1 MTTYTPDKTS
11 PSWGHWLSEAAW
23 QLIPPGAYF
32 ILVLIFYPQWNA
44 FWIYYDEGYSLM
56 KAFLVER
63 GYHLYSQI
71 WSDQPPLL
79 TDLLAYLFRVNGP
92 SVYAS
97 RVVTLLLSC
106 LLIWAAVQY
115 LRLGWGNHAALAGFF
130 LLILLPY
137 FISLS
142 IAVLEGQPSLAMA
155 MASLLFI
162 GLWHR
167 RRARIFLIASALALG
182 TSVLIKL
189 FTLFLAPIYLGGLLL
204 AEYTRSGSQRKWLQ
218 ISQPALLWGLVFA
231 FFTVLVGTLLAGP
244 GDVMQLVRPHW
255 QASKVIVENAP
266 GSQNYPITFYLQDAW
281 SILLLALVGAAYAIW
296 QRRWLMLY
304 PMVWMITAFII
315 LLNIRPVWFHHQ
327 LLITLP
333 AAMLAGGAAAETIR
347 IIPRAIRSPASM
359 GHLWIW
365 LAGGLTAI
373 MLVLANLPIQ
383 ASSQF
388 LSTEKTGEQRAPYEE
403 RVMRRISQYAD
414 QTKWMVTDLPM
425 YAFRAGI
432 PVPPELAVIS
442 AKRIA
447 AGELSGSELLNAVQE
462 YKPEQVLLGRFD
474 FPELQE
480 YLAEN
485 YYLILERPGEL
496 KLYARQD
503 LLR

>member
-1 MTTYTPDKTS
+1 
-11 PSWGHWLSEAAW
+11 
-23 QLIPPGAYF
+23 
-32 ILVLIFYPQWNA
+32 
-44 FWIYYDEGYSLM
+44 
-56 KAFLVER
+56 
-63 GYHLYSQI
+63 
-71 WSDQPPLL
+71 
-79 TDLLAYLFRVNGP
+79 
-92 SVYAS
+92 
-97 RVVTLLLSC
+97 
-106 LLIWAAVQY
+106 
-115 LRLGWGNHAALAGFF
+115 
-130 LLILLPY
+130 
-137 FISLS
+137 
-142 IAVLEGQPSLAMA
+142 
-155 MASLLFI
+155 
-162 GLWHR
+162 
-167 RRARIFLIASALALG
+167 
-182 TSVLIKL
+182 
-189 FTLFLAPIYLGGLLL
+189 
-204 AEYTRSGSQRKWLQ
+204 
-218 ISQPALLWGLVFA
+218 
-231 FFTVLVGTLLAGP
+231 
-244 GDVMQLVRPHW
+244 VRPHW
-255 QASKVIVENAP
+255 QASKVIVDNAP